1 MDLLDLDL
9 TPAKPA
15 GYAPAAAAPVVDTSA
30 WGAWWDEV
38 LMLERFAR
46 KHQQKD
52 ISYLNFNKLSRF
64 YMSICLCFCVS
75 EYVMSVCQGG
85 LAWTGMTS
93 RTREK
98 RVCIAGLG
106 VQGVK
111 SGGFVG
117 HSAFEP

>member
-15 GYAPAAAAPVVDTSA
+15 GYASAAAAPVVDTSA

-64 YMSICLCFCVS
+64 YISLFLRIRIRDERLPRWTCLDWDDIKNERKKGVHCWIGGARCEVWG
-75 EYVMSVCQGG
+75 VCRP
-85 LAWTGMTS
+85 L
-93 RTREK
+93 
-98 RVCIAGLG
+98 CL
-106 VQGVK
+106 
-111 SGGFVG
+111 
-117 HSAFEP
+117 

>member
-15 GYAPAAAAPVVDTSA
+15 GYASAAAAPVVDTSA

-64 YMSICLCFCVS
+64 YISLFLRIRIRDERLPRWTCLD
-75 EYVMSVCQGG
+75 
-85 LAWTGMTS
+85 WDDIKN
-93 RTREK
+93 EK
-98 RVCIAGLG
+98 KGCALLDWGCKV
-106 VQGVK
+106 
-111 SGGFVG
+111 
-117 HSAFEP
+117 